1 METVIT
7 NEVWFEGHAAQRAGQ
22 PTAAN
27 PYPAG
32 SQNGADWIAGY
43 AAAEQE
49 QVLASSETSNAE

>member
-1 METVIT
+1 METVVT
-7 NEVWFEGHAAQRAGQ
+7 NGVWLEGHAAQRAGQ

-49 QVLASSETSNAE
+49 RVLASPETPNAE